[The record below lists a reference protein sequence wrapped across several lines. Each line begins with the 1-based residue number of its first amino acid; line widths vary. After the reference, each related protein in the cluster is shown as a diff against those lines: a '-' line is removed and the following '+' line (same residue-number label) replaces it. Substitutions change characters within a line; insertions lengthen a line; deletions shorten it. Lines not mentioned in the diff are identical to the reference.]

1 MGPSGIEKEHGWTFT
16 TIVAEA
22 DGSVVLRVMPTRQAV
37 ACPSC
42 GVVSRR
48 RHSWYTR
55 RAMDLPW
62 RGATVRLRVRS
73 RRWFCDEPGCA
84 RRIFAERFDGLL
96 ASGARRTNEAT
107 SLLVELGLR
116 AGGEGGARLA
126 RKAGVPTSPDTL
138 LRLVKML
145 GLAAVPTPRVLGVD
159 DFSMRRG
166 KRYAT
171 VLIDLERHQPI
182 DVLATRDAEPLV
194 QWLQAHPGIE
204 VVVRDRSGAYADAAR
219 RGAPNAVQVADRF
232 HLVQN
237 VGAALDEVVRSRR
250 RRKEIERV
258 QIETAEPIVVPTAP
272 PLAPRP
278 AQQRARA
285 ARARRVGR
293 WEKARALYAE
303 GMPLRAIAH
312 QLGINRKTVRKLV
325 RTPAPPRNRPRPPR
339 PSGLSSP
346 SLQPFVP
353 YLQDR
358 WQDGCHNVSQ
368 LYRELEA
375 QGCTTSRSLLREALR
390 AWLTPDELRTRRRHP
405 GKRRSRT
412 RRMDTR
418 WLCLRPP
425 EQLDDEELAALQR
438 VLDEDLPLATAHALM
453 QRFRQVVR
461 DRDLPGLDRWLADA
475 ASSELPSFVGFT
487 RGIATDRAAVDAAFT
502 LPWSTGP
509 VEGHVHKIKLL
520 KRQAYG
526 RAALPQ
532 LRARILAA

>member
-1 MGPSGIEKEHGWTFT
+1 MGPSGIENEHGWTLT

-22 DGSVVLRVMPTRQAV
+22 DGTLVLRVTPTREAV
-37 ACPSC
+37 PCPKC
-42 GVVSRR
+42 GVLSRR
-48 RHSWYTR
+48 QHSWYTR

-73 RRWFCDEPGCA
+73 RRWFCDESGCP

-96 ASGARRTNEAT
+96 ACGARRTNEAT

-145 GLAAVPTPRVLGVD
+145 GVAAVPTPRVLGVD
-159 DFSMRRG
+159 DFSLRRG
-166 KRYAT
+166 TRYAT
-171 VLIDLERHQPI
+171 VLIDLERHQPL
-182 DVLATRDAEPLV
+182 DVLASRDADPLV
-194 QWLQAHPGIE
+194 EWLQAHPGIE
-204 VVVRDRSGAYADAAR
+204 VIVRDRGGAYADAAR

-237 VGAALDEVVRSRR
+237 VGAALDEVVRSRSR
-250 RRKEIERV
+250 RNEIERV
-258 QIETAEPIVVPTAP
+258 HVETAEPLVAPTAP
-272 PLAPRP
+272 PLPPGP
-278 AQQRARA
+278 AQQKARA
-285 ARARRVGR
+285 ARVRRVAR
-293 WEKARALYAE
+293 WESARALHAE
-303 GMPLRAIAH
+303 GRSLLAIAR

-325 RTPAPPRNRPRPPR
+325 RTPAPPPNRPRPPR

-346 SLQPFVP
+346 SLQPFVA

-368 LYRELEA
+368 LPRELEA

-390 AWLTPDELRTRRRHP
+390 AWLTPTEFGARMRHP
-405 GKRRSRT
+405 RRPRTRT
-412 RRMDTR
+412 RRMNTR

-425 EQLDDEELAALQR
+425 EQLDEEERNALQR
-438 VLDEDLPLATAHALM
+438 LLDEDPPLATAHALM
-453 QRFRQVVR
+453 QRFRRVVR
-461 DRDLPGLDRWLADA
+461 DRDLAGLNRWLEDA
-475 ASSELPSFVGFT
+475 ASSNLPSFVGFT
-487 RGIATDRAAVDAAFT
+487 RGIAVDRDAVVAAFT
-502 LPWSTGP
+502 QAWSTGP

-526 RAALPQ
+526 RAGLPQ

>member
-1 MGPSGIEKEHGWTFT
+1 
-16 TIVAEA
+16 
-22 DGSVVLRVMPTRQAV
+22 
-37 ACPSC
+37 
-42 GVVSRR
+42 
-48 RHSWYTR
+48 
-55 RAMDLPW
+55 MDLPW

-73 RRWFCDEPGCA
+73 RRWFCDQQGCA
-84 RRIFAERFDGLL
+84 RKIFAERFEGLL
-96 ASGARRTNEAT
+96 ARFARRTNEAT
-107 SLLVELGLR
+107 ELLVEFGLR

-145 GLAAVPTPRVLGVD
+145 GLTDVPTPRVLGVD
-159 DFSMRRG
+159 DFSLRRG
-166 KRYAT
+166 TRYAT
-171 VLIDLERHQPI
+171 VLIDLERHKPI
-182 DVLATRDAEPLV
+182 DVLATRDADPLV
-194 QWLQAHPGIE
+194 KWLQAHPGVEI
-204 VVVRDRSGAYADAAR
+204 VVRDRSGAYADAVR
-219 RGAPNAVQVADRF
+219 RGAPDAVQVADRF

-258 QIETAEPIVVPTAP
+258 QSETAEPIVVPTAP
-272 PLAPRP
+272 PLPPGP
-278 AQQRARA
+278 AQLRARA

-303 GMPLRAIAH
+303 GMPLLSIAH

-325 RTPAPPRNRPRPPR
+325 RTPAPPHNRPRAPR

-358 WQDGCHNVSQ
+358 WQDVCHNVSQ
-368 LYRELEA
+368 LHRELEA

-390 AWLTPDELRTRRRHP
+390 AWLTPDERRARGRHP
-405 GKRRSRT
+405 RRQRSRT
-412 RRMDTR
+412 RRMNTR

-425 EQLDDEELAALQR
+425 EQLDEEERAALQR
-438 VLDEDLPLATAHALM
+438 VLDEDPPLATAHALM
-453 QRFRQVVR
+453 QRFRQVIR
-461 DRDLPGLDRWLADA
+461 DRDLVGFERWLADA
-475 ASSELPSFVGFT
+475 AASELPAFVGFT
-487 RGIATDRAAVDAAFT
+487 RGIAADRAAVDAAFT

-526 RAALPQ
+526 RATLPQ

>member
-22 DGSVVLRVMPTRQAV
+22 DGSVVLRVTPTRPAV
-37 ACPSC
+37 PCPEC
-42 GVVSRR
+42 GALSRR
-48 RHSWYTR
+48 QHSWYTR

-73 RRWFCDEPGCA
+73 RRWFCDEAGCP

-96 ASGARRTNEAT
+96 ACGARRTNEAT

-138 LRLVKML
+138 LRLVKLL
-145 GLAAVPTPRVLGVD
+145 GVTAVPTPRVLGVD

-166 KRYAT
+166 TRYAT
-171 VLIDLERHQPI
+171 VLIDLERHEPI
-182 DVLATRDAEPLV
+182 DVLASRDAEPLV
-194 QWLQAHPGIE
+194 EWLQAHPGIE
-204 VVVRDRSGAYADAAR
+204 VIVRDRGGAYADAAR

-258 QIETAEPIVVPTAP
+258 QIETAEPMVVPTAAPLP
-272 PLAPRP
+272 PGP

-285 ARARRVGR
+285 ARARRVDR
-293 WEKARALYAE
+293 WEKARVLYAE
-303 GMPLRAIAH
+303 GLPLRSIAR

-325 RTPAPPRNRPRPPR
+325 RTPAPPRNRPRPAR
-339 PSGLSSP
+339 PSGLRSP
-346 SLQPFVP
+346 SLQPFVS

-390 AWLTPDELRTRRRHP
+390 AWLTPDELNARKRHP
-405 GKRRSRT
+405 RKQRLRT
-412 RRMDTR
+412 RRMNTR

-425 EQLDDEELAALQR
+425 EQLDDQEREALQR
-438 VLDEDLPLATAHALM
+438 VLAEDPPLANAHALM
-453 QRFRQVVR
+453 QRFRQVVH
-461 DRDLPGLDRWLADA
+461 DRDLTGLDRWLADA
-475 ASSELPSFVGFT
+475 AASELPPFVGFT
-487 RGIATDRAAVDAAFT
+487 RGIAADRAAIDAAFT
-502 LPWSTGP
+502 LPWSTGQ
-509 VEGHVHKIKLL
+509 VEGRVHKIKLL

-526 RAALPQ
+526 RAGLPQ

>member
-1 MGPSGIEKEHGWTFT
+1 
-16 TIVAEA
+16 
-22 DGSVVLRVMPTRQAV
+22 
-37 ACPSC
+37 
-42 GVVSRR
+42 
-48 RHSWYTR
+48 
-55 RAMDLPW
+55 MDLPW

-73 RRWFCDEPGCA
+73 RRWFCDAPGCP
-84 RRIFAERFDGLL
+84 RKIFAERFDGLL
-96 ASGARRTNEAT
+96 ARFARRTNEAT
-107 SLLVELGLR
+107 ELLVEFGLR

-145 GLAAVPTPRVLGVD
+145 GLTAAPTPRVLGVD
-159 DFSMRRG
+159 DFSLRRG
-166 KRYAT
+166 TRYAT
-171 VLIDLERHQPI
+171 VLIDLENHKPI
-182 DVLATRDAEPLV
+182 DVLATRDADPLV
-194 QWLQAHPGIE
+194 EWLQAHPGIE
-204 VVVRDRSGAYADAAR
+204 VVVRDRGGAYADAAR
-219 RGAPNAVQVADRF
+219 RGAPDAVQVADRF

-272 PLAPRP
+272 PLPPGP
-278 AQQRARA
+278 AQLRARA

-293 WEKARALYAE
+293 WEKARALRAE
-303 GMPLRAIAH
+303 GLPLRSIAR

-346 SLQPFVP
+346 SLQLFVP

-358 WQDGCHNVSQ
+358 WQNGCHNVSQ
-368 LYRELEA
+368 LHRELEA

-390 AWLTPDELRTRRRHP
+390 AWLKPEELRAHKRHP
-405 GKRRSRT
+405 RQQRSRM
-412 RRMDTR
+412 RRLNTR

-425 EQLDDEELAALQR
+425 DQLDDDERAALQR
-438 VLDEDLPLATAHALM
+438 VLDEDPPLASAHELM
-453 QRFRQVVR
+453 QRFRQVVH

-475 ASSELPSFVGFT
+475 AASELPPFVGFT
-487 RGIATDRAAVDAAFT
+487 RGIASDRAAVDAAFT

-526 RAALPQ
+526 RASLPQ